1 MKKLIPKH
9 QQGARLR
16 YIDQS
21 GTTWG
26 NRGQGNELQSAL
38 ENGLSWPINKA
49 IDIGNFIG
57 QKLMQLVKSDTESPK
72 PEYYTRKKPNDSKT
86 TQEKSQNLEN
96 WVAKQIRNETRKK
109 ELSDAYF
116 IPYID
121 EKEIKIPGFG
131 RVSENVLDSIY
142 VNAQRAGIPFK
153 DALGLAAYETHLGA
167 IPLFSVDSQKKAFK
181 KKHGYNMP
189 AERVKELENVSL
201 NASVARNFGGIPAQY
216 LINNYDWAKNGWAT
230 SPKYKHLKNISSP
243 LEHGFT
249 LYKMGLYN
257 TNAKKHKSE
266 IRDWGNTLL
275 QTKPVKTFLQKKQDK
290 KTNKK

>member
-1 MKKLIPKH
+1 MIVKQLKK
-9 QQGARLR
+9 
-16 YIDQS
+16 
-21 GTTWG
+21 
-26 NRGQGNELQSAL
+26 
-38 ENGLSWPINKA
+38 
-49 IDIGNFIG
+49 
-57 QKLMQLVKSDTESPK
+57 
-72 PEYYTRKKPNDSKT
+72 
-86 TQEKSQNLEN
+86 KSQDLEN
-96 WVAKQIRNETRKK
+96 WVAKQIRKETRKK

-189 AERVKELENVSL
+189 VERVKELENVSL

-216 LINNYDWAKNGWAT
+216 LINNYDWAKNGWAS
-230 SPKYKHLKNISSP
+230 SPKYKHLKNINSP

-249 LYKMGLYN
+249 LYRMGLYN

-290 KTNKK
+290 NK